1 MSPFFSVIIPTFN
14 QDNFLKQALNCL
26 RNQTFNDFET
36 IIIDNHSNDKT
47 QSICESFEL
56 RKIYKKI
63 QNEGIIAKS
72 RNLGIK
78 VSRGKWLAF
87 LDTDDLWTNNK
98 LEKVHAEIKNKTFD
112 VFCNSEWII
121 NEDSNLKKIWNY
133 GFYSNTKF
141 YEKMLVYG
149 NCLSTSASVVRKE
162 FLTKEKIL
170 FNEEKKF
177 VTSEDYEF
185 FLNIALNKGKF
196 FFLKEP
202 LGYHLIHSKS
212 ASAARDKHEN
222 SIVEVSKFHVFEKQK
237 FFPNKEALWK
247 NINIIGSLKKK
258 IFEVKEK
265 NNFKI
270 SLFFENLKLFL
281 FNPLKSLK
289 IIFMLGRKFFIQ
301 KICYYLYK

>member
-1 MSPFFSVIIPTFN
+1 M
-14 QDNFLKQALNCL
+14 
-26 RNQTFNDFET
+26 
-36 IIIDNHSNDKT
+36 
-47 QSICESFEL
+47 
-56 RKIYKKI
+56 
-63 QNEGIIAKS
+63 
-72 RNLGIK
+72 
-78 VSRGKWLAF
+78 
-87 LDTDDLWTNNK
+87 
-98 LEKVHAEIKNKTFD
+98 
-112 VFCNSEWII
+112 
-121 NEDSNLKKIWNY
+121 
-133 GFYSNTKF
+133 
-141 YEKMLVYG
+141 
-149 NCLSTSASVVRKE
+149 
-162 FLTKEKIL
+162 

-196 FFLKEP
+196 FFIKEP

-222 SIVEVSKFHVFEKQK
+222 SIIEVSKFHVFEKQK
-237 FFPNKEALWK
+237 FFPNKEVLWK
-247 NINIIGSLKKK
+247 NIKIIGSLKKK
-258 IFEVKEK
+258 IFEAKEK

>member
-26 RNQTFNDFET
+26 RNQTFNNFET

-72 RNLGIK
+72 RNLGIE

-121 NEDSNLKKIWNY
+121 NENSNLKKDLELW
-133 GFYSNTKF
+133 
-141 YEKMLVYG
+141 
-149 NCLSTSASVVRKE
+149 
-162 FLTKEKIL
+162 IL
-170 FNEEKKF
+170 LE
-177 VTSEDYEF
+177 Y
-185 FLNIALNKGKF
+185 
-196 FFLKEP
+196 
-202 LGYHLIHSKS
+202 
-212 ASAARDKHEN
+212 
-222 SIVEVSKFHVFEKQK
+222 
-237 FFPNKEALWK
+237 
-247 NINIIGSLKKK
+247 
-258 IFEVKEK
+258 
-265 NNFKI
+265 
-270 SLFFENLKLFL
+270 
-281 FNPLKSLK
+281 
-289 IIFMLGRKFFIQ
+289 
-301 KICYYLYK
+301 